1 LKQLSLLTVC
11 ACALSAQTLQISPNP
26 LVMTATVNTGASTT
40 LTLTSSGAAIQ
51 AIVSVN
57 SGATWL
63 HASPTAQVTTPA
75 TITVSTDPL
84 IAGSYSGSLNV
95 ASTVGTFNVPVMLN
109 VSAIGV
115 SPTALT
121 FPYVVGGSTPPAQNV
136 SVTVPAGITAT
147 VSRSTNNG
155 GSWLNIAVTGGTTP
169 TAIAATIDPGVAP
182 TLAAGT
188 YTGTITVTP
197 TSGSNLTP
205 ATVQVTLTVTT
216 TPTVTITPASLSFN
230 YQVGGTNNVTTQNI
244 QLAAG
249 AQAIPSFSIT
259 PNVSWLSVSPSVGSI
274 PANSVVNITVT
285 EMQPSASPGPY
296 NGILTLLTAVTQQIP
311 VIANV
316 SNNPLLNVPT
326 TPLSFIYQVG
336 GAVPVTQS
344 VTPTSTGAPGTQV
357 TYTAGANQTWLI
369 VPTGSLTTPNP
380 VSIGVNPVNLSPGN
394 YSGIVTFTST
404 IAGSVGQQVAV
415 TLQVTNNPS
424 LVTSPGSLIFAFQ
437 VGQQQPAPQ
446 TVFVASGTGLPL
458 NYTATTSTPWLV
470 LVGHTSGTT
479 PDSFTASVNTAG
491 VPVGNNSGT
500 INIAATNA
508 ATGAS
513 AGNVTIAVTLYVDN
527 KALLLVNPPIVVLVG
542 QAGTGLTI
550 TQGVTLSSTSSTDQL
565 TLTESQPNSSWLFL
579 QSKPTATVS
588 GGATLQFTAVPTN
601 LAPGVYTDT
610 VNVTATGPGGA
621 VVLDSP
627 YTIPV
632 VLFLTSGTITASAPS
647 LSFSQVASGTP
658 PAAQSFNVTSTPAGL
673 SFFVTAY
680 DFGIGWLSAST
691 ATGVAPGAVN
701 VSVDGSRLSP
711 GTYQGRVIV
720 TSVNAAGSPLI
731 VPVTLQVGASTISAP
746 TTPLVFTA
754 PAGSTTALT
763 QSVAVSG
770 APGPLTFSVAASTSS
785 GNWLTVSPASGT
797 TPATVQVTANP
808 SGLGI
813 NTYSGSVT
821 ITSPGAAGSPLTIP
835 VTLNVVAPTT
845 LTVTPATLPFTYSLG
860 AAAPPSQTVQVQS
873 SGAASFTVVTSTNNT
888 GSWLQ
893 VSPTSGTTPAT
904 LTVSVNPQGLAVGTY
919 NGTVSVNSTNSIAA
933 AVVQVTL
940 TVQAAKPAVTSVKN
954 AASYFL
960 GALAPGEMVSIFG
973 TGIGPATGVAGPQVS
988 GATMATTLAGTR
1000 VLFDNVAAPLV
1011 FTRTDQTT
1019 VVVPYDVAG
1028 RPTTTVRVE
1037 FNGVQ
1042 SDPITYNVIDVAPG
1056 IFTLNQQGT
1065 GPGAIRNSADFS
1077 VNSPNALAPKN
1088 GYVSVFMTGE
1098 GATTPP
1104 GANGF
1109 VAPAD
1114 GSFNKIPLA
1123 TVTATVGGIPAFVQY
1138 AGSAPG
1144 TVNGFT
1150 QVNVQ
1155 IPANAPSGVAVP
1167 IVITF
1172 SSATTTVS
1180 TQPGVTVA
1188 VQ

>member
-1 LKQLSLLTVC
+1 MKQLSLLTVC

-26 LVMTATVNTGASTT
+26 LVMTAAVNTGASAT

-57 SGATWL
+57 PGATWL
-63 HASPTAQVTTPA
+63 HVSPTSQVSTPA

-84 IAGSYSGSLNV
+84 SAGSYSGSLNV
-95 ASTVGTFNVPVMLN
+95 ASTVGTFSVPVTLN
-109 VSAIGV
+109 VSAVGV
-115 SPTALT
+115 NPTALN
-121 FPYVVGGSTPPAQNV
+121 FAYVLGASTPPAQNV
-136 SVTVPAGITAT
+136 TVTGGIPAT
-147 VSRSTNNG
+147 VSRSTNTG
-155 GSWLNIAVTGGTTP
+155 GSWLDTVTTGGGTP
-169 TAIAATIDPGVAP
+169 TAITVTIDPGVAP

-205 ATVQVTLTVTT
+205 AIVQVTLTVTT
-216 TPTVTITPASLSFN
+216 TPTVTVTPASLSFN
-230 YQVGGTNNVTTQNI
+230 YQIGGTNNVTTQNI

-274 PANSVVNITVT
+274 PANGVVNVTVT
-285 EMQPSASPGPY
+285 EMQPSATPGAY
-296 NGILTLLTAVTQQIP
+296 NAMLTLQTAVTQQIS
-311 VIANV
+311 VTANV
-316 SNNPLLNVPT
+316 SNNPLLNVPA
-326 TPLSFIYQVG
+326 TPLSFTYQVG
-336 GAVPVTQS
+336 GPVPVTQS
-344 VTPTSTGAPGTQV
+344 VTPTSTGAPGTQA
-357 TYTAGANQTWLI
+357 TYTAAANQTWLI
-369 VPTGSLTTPNP
+369 VPTGTLTTPNP
-380 VSIGVNPVNLSPGN
+380 VSIGVNPINLGPGN

-404 IAGSVGQQVAV
+404 TAGSVGQQVAV

-446 TVFVASGTGLPL
+446 TVFVASVTGVPL

-527 KALLLVNPPIVVLVG
+527 KALLLVNPPIVALAG

-579 QSKPTATVS
+579 QSRPTATVP
-588 GGATLQFTAVPTN
+588 GGVTLQFTAVPTN

-610 VNVTATGPGGA
+610 VNVTAIGPGGA
-621 VVLDSP
+621 ALDSP

-632 VLFLTSGTITASAPS
+632 VLFLTSGTIAASAPS
-647 LSFSQVASGTP
+647 LSFSQVASGAA

-680 DFGIGWLSAST
+680 DFGLGWLSAST
-691 ATGVAPGAVN
+691 TASVAPGAVS

-731 VPVTLQVGASTISAP
+731 VPVTLQVGGSTISAP

-754 PAGSTTALT
+754 PVGSTTALT
-763 QSVAVSG
+763 QNVSVSG
-770 APGPLTFSVAASTSS
+770 APGPLTFSVAPSTSS
-785 GNWLTVSPASGT
+785 GNWLTVSPTSGT
-797 TPATVQVTANP
+797 TPATVQVSVNPAN
-808 SGLGI
+808 LGI
-813 NTYSGSVT
+813 NTYTGFVT
-821 ITSPGAAGSPLTIP
+821 ITSAGAAGSPIAIP
-835 VTLNVVAPTT
+835 VTLNVVAAAT

-873 SGAASFTVVTSTNNT
+873 SGAASFIVSTSTNNT
-888 GSWLQ
+888 GNWLQ
-893 VSPTSGTTPAT
+893 VSGTSATTPAT

-919 NGTVSVNSTNSIAA
+919 NGTISVSSTNSLAA

-940 TVQAAKPAVTSVKN
+940 TVQVAKPAITSVKN

-1000 VLFDNVAAPLV
+1000 VLFDNVVAPII

-1042 SDPITYNVIDVAPG
+1042 SDPVTYNVIDVAPG
-1056 IFTLNQQGT
+1056 IFTLNVQGS

-1088 GYVSVFMTGE
+1088 GYVSVYMTGE

-1114 GSFNKIPLA
+1114 GSFNKNPLA